1 MRQKS
6 KVLLTIQSVLWGV
19 TATVLI
25 ASAVSIYVSGLSL
38 RSDDPMAEIDTVEAI
53 GQRAVFALPLLG
65 LSVATSIVLG
75 ALGVRDER
83 ADKPASDVDFQG
95 NLPEHDAGGER
106 LGRIRA
112 IVLSVAAVFVVVGIF
127 NGSMVDVLIKATKI
141 CTECIGLG

>member
-1 MRQKS
+1 MRQRS
-6 KVLLTIQSVLWGV
+6 KLLLTVQSVLWGV

-38 RSDDPMAEIDTVEAI
+38 RSADPTAEIYTVEAI
-53 GQRAVFALPLLG
+53 GQRAVFALPLLA

-83 ADKPASDVDFQG
+83 ADKPAGDVDFQG
-95 NLPEHDAGGER
+95 NFPEHDAGGER

-127 NGSMVDVLIKATKI
+127 NGSMADVLIKATRI
-141 CTECIGLG
+141 CTECVGLG